1 MTYERNPMKRWAL
14 LVAILY
20 ALILALLALPMI
32 LISLAPQVDVAS
44 VAAMYLHWQ
53 WWLVLALM
61 GLAQA
66 TLLAVPVRVAS
77 RRPVERIPLAK
88 TVLVTALMMA
98 GLVVGAFLSIFEFG
112 FYNSG
117 GGWTPWTVLIIG
129 IASWCG
135 WGIAFFRLS
144 RKVDAEDL
152 TSRLC
157 RYLLKGSILELLIAV
172 PTHIVARCRD
182 YCCAGFMTFIGLTLG
197 ISVMLFSFGPG
208 IFFLF
213 VARWRR
219 LHPEQSRERTRPP
232 S

>member
-1 MTYERNPMKRWAL
+1 MKRWAL

-20 ALILALLALPMI
+20 ALILAVLALPMI
-32 LISLAPQVDVAS
+32 LLGLAHAVDIDIRS
-44 VAAMYLHWQ
+44 VVAMYIHWQ
-53 WWLVLALM
+53 WWLIFALM

-66 TLLAVPVRVAS
+66 ALLAVPVRVAS
-77 RRPVERIPLAK
+77 RRPIARIPLIQ
-88 TVLVTALMMA
+88 TVLVAALMMA

-112 FYNSG
+112 FYNLG

-129 IASWCG
+129 IISWCG
-135 WGIAFFRLS
+135 WTIAFFRLS
-144 RKVDAEDL
+144 QKVDAEDL

-172 PTHIVARCRD
+172 PTHIVARSRD
-182 YCCAGFMTFIGLTLG
+182 YCCAGFMTFVGLTLG
-197 ISVMLFSFGPG
+197 MAVMLFSFGPG
-208 IFFLF
+208 VFFLF

-219 LHPEQSRERTRPP
+219 LHPEQSRDRMSPP